1 MAQCCGV
8 PRKNYVKRGV
18 VVSKCRQCGNT
29 CTHGKVDRA
38 PESKEARMTSLKQA
52 YQASL
57 TKALIAKYDAL
68 FNYTAENETDVA
80 TMIAECLKKKK
91 EFERSR
97 QQHARTLEVPDAA
110 KMLGIDVKKQL
121 KTGNTA
127 TAHAALR
134 DLEEKVWQ
142 IKYKK
147 PLSGPKPPLSHLFW
161 FDAEDL

>member
-8 PRKNYVKRGV
+8 PRKHYVKRGV

-38 PESKEARMTSLKQA
+38 PESKEARMTVLKQD
-52 YQASL
+52 YRSSL
-57 TKALIAKYDAL
+57 TKALIAKYDVL
-68 FNYTAENETDVA
+68 FNYTAEIETDVA
-80 TMIAECLKKKK
+80 GLIAECLKKKK
-91 EFERSR
+91 EYERSR
-97 QQHARTLEVPDAA
+97 QQRARTLEVPDAT

-127 TAHAALR
+127 TAHAAVR
-134 DLEEKVWQ
+134 DLEEKVWKV
-142 IKYKK
+142 KYKI
-147 PLSGPKPPLSHLFW
+147 PLAGPKPPLAQLFW